1 MKFGVCSAI
10 ENIFKAES
18 MGFDYLETNASK
30 LAGLSEEEF
39 QKQIETVKSAGIPCE
54 CFNVLFPK
62 SMAVIG
68 LHANW
73 EKIEEYLELVFSRM
87 ERLGGKIA
95 VFGSGKCRSCP
106 EEISFAGG
114 SRQLAEAVRRTGK
127 IAAKHGITIVIEP
140 LNQGETNLICSV
152 PEGAMLMAEANMEN
166 VQLLAD
172 SFHMFQENEP
182 LSNLS
187 RVRCLTHTHVALRG
201 SRAYPTEITED
212 LKDFFGQL
220 AAIHYTGRMSIEGKT
235 ENFDTDAPKAL
246 AVLRRL
252 DAKLE

>member
-1 MKFGVCSAI
+1 
-10 ENIFKAES
+10 
-18 MGFDYLETNASK
+18 
-30 LAGLSEEEF
+30 
-39 QKQIETVKSAGIPCE
+39 
-54 CFNVLFPK
+54 
-62 SMAVIG
+62 
-68 LHANW
+68 
-73 EKIEEYLELVFSRM
+73 
-87 ERLGGKIA
+87 
-95 VFGSGKCRSCP
+95 
-106 EEISFAGG
+106 
-114 SRQLAEAVRRTGK
+114 
-127 IAAKHGITIVIEP
+127 
-140 LNQGETNLICSV
+140 
-152 PEGAMLMAEANMEN
+152 MEN

-220 AAIHYTGRMSIEGKT
+220 EAIHYTGRMSIEGKT

>member
-10 ENIFKAES
+10 ENISKAES

-87 ERLGGKIA
+87 GRLGGKIA
-95 VFGSGKCRSCP
+95 VFGR
-106 EEISFAGG
+106 
-114 SRQLAEAVRRTGK
+114 
-127 IAAKHGITIVIEP
+127 
-140 LNQGETNLICSV
+140 
-152 PEGAMLMAEANMEN
+152 
-166 VQLLAD
+166 
-172 SFHMFQENEP
+172 
-182 LSNLS
+182 
-187 RVRCLTHTHVALRG
+187 
-201 SRAYPTEITED
+201 
-212 LKDFFGQL
+212 
-220 AAIHYTGRMSIEGKT
+220 
-235 ENFDTDAPKAL
+235 
-246 AVLRRL
+246 
-252 DAKLE
+252 